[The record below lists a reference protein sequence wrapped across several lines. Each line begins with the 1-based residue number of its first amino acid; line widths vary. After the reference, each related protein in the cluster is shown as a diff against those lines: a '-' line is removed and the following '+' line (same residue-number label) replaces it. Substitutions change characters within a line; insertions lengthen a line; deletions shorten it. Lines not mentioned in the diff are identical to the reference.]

1 MTIKNAL
8 VIAASA
14 AVFTPAAALAQSSS
28 SSEGKGPAT
37 SGATVRSTSPNYSA
51 SMARLQEAA
60 QRLRESIQ
68 AMAQQPPG
76 PGRDKAIEQAHQAL
90 YDTQSA
96 MIQLPSELRT
106 GPGSASQ
113 PNYTKSM
120 DRLMQAAQKLRES
133 VQAMAQQPAGEG
145 RNKAADEAR
154 EALLETQQ
162 AMVMLPP
169 DLRTAQRR

>member
-1 MTIKNAL
+1 MLRTSAF
-8 VIAASA
+8 A
-14 AVFTPAAALAQSSS
+14 AVFAALALPLGAAAQDRTGAASGPAAAGSTA
-28 SSEGKGPAT
+28 
-37 SGATVRSTSPNYSA
+37 RSTSPDYTA
-51 SMARLQEAA
+51 SMSRLQEAA

-76 PGRDKAIEQAHQAL
+76 ERRNQAIDQAHQAL

-96 MIQLPSELRT
+96 MIRLPPELRT

-120 DRLMQAAQKLRES
+120 ERLQQAAQKLREA
-133 VQAMAQQPAGEG
+133 VQAMAQQPAGDN
-145 RNKAADEAR
+145 RNAAAREAR

-169 DLRTAQRR
+169 DLRTAGAR